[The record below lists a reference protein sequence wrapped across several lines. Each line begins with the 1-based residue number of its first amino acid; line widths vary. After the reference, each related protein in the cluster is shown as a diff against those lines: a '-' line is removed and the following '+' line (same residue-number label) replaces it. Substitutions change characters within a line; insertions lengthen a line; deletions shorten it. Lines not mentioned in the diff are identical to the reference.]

1 MYYLLKTNLVPA
13 HWSPTLVVVMTAI
26 DSKISGAYCIGFSAV
41 VAVFVMRTSKIVPIR
56 RRALET
62 HMHKKMTF
70 LLAFC
75 LAKGQRDTDDG
86 YHMDAIRA
94 DSIVKEYGDVRAL
107 DNASIAIE
115 KGELFFLLGSSGCG
129 KTTLL
134 RCIAGLETPTSG
146 KIYYGDK
153 DVTKLPTHKR
163 EAAMMFQSYALW
175 PHMSVGQNIAFGL
188 EERKVEKKE
197 IKRRVE
203 EALEMVHLDN
213 YGERR
218 IDQMSGGQQQR
229 VALARAL
236 VVKPKCLLLD
246 EPLSNLDAKLRLEM
260 RSEIRRIVKENNLTG
275 VYVTHDQEEALSMA
289 DRMAI
294 LDAGRI
300 VQSGTPEDIYRNPLS
315 ALVAGFIGETNLMEA
330 TVHSIERDEGSLQ
343 VRLSSPSGEFH
354 GHVTRGN
361 WRPEEGSKVLV
372 SVRPEALY
380 ADNSGVPI
388 NRVVG
393 EITERMYLGSNV
405 QYKVKGAGGLKW
417 QVTETNPQSM
427 REPGDSVVLTAN
439 PADVVILKA

>member
-1 MYYLLKTNLVPA
+1 
-13 HWSPTLVVVMTAI
+13 
-26 DSKISGAYCIGFSAV
+26 
-41 VAVFVMRTSKIVPIR
+41 
-56 RRALET
+56 
-62 HMHKKMTF
+62 
-70 LLAFC
+70 
-75 LAKGQRDTDDG
+75 
-86 YHMDAIRA
+86 MDAIRA

-146 KIYYGDK
+146 RIFYGDK

-175 PHMSVGQNIAFGL
+175 PHMNVGQNIGFGL
-188 EERKVEKKE
+188 EERKVDKKE
-197 IKRRVE
+197 IEHRVE
-203 EALEMVHLDN
+203 EALEMVHLGGFGD
-213 YGERR
+213 RR

-294 LDAGRI
+294 LDRGRI

-315 ALVAGFIGETNLMEA
+315 AHVAGFIGETNLMEA
-330 TVHSIERDEGSLQ
+330 TVHSIERDDGVLQ
-343 VRLSSPSGEFH
+343 VRLTSPSGEFH

-361 WRPEEGSKVLV
+361 WRPSEGSKVLV

-388 NRVVG
+388 NRVIG
-393 EITERMYLGSNV
+393 EVTERMYLGSNV
-405 QYKVKGAGGLKW
+405 QYKVKGAGDLHW
-417 QVTETNPQSM
+417 HVTETNPQSM
-427 REPGDSVVLTAN
+427 REPGDRVVLTAD
-439 PADVVILKA
+439 PADVVILKT